1 MSTADLSTR
10 SEGRPNWLQKAA
22 NELLE
27 KDHLG
32 N

>member
-10 SEGRPNWLQKAA
+10 SKGRSNWLQKAA
-22 NELLE
+22 KELLE

-32 N
+32 D